1 MITYHTNLILNVYY
15 FVCWLATGKRYSS
28 RDKISNKIPVA
39 LILDFVVMT
48 KPKGQSRVAVGARQF
63 QNNKKTNKQTN
74 KCTRKITAVWQCKS
88 WKTCLRKSTT
98 CSGCIPYD
106 DLDTHQGDKD
116 SFDHCL
122 VSNWEGLVRVS
133 LLWDK
138 QHQNAIVRKSTS
150 IEGMKN
156 LKFGVDRANIEQ
168 DSAIYKLEN
177 L

>member
-1 MITYHTNLILNVYY
+1 
-15 FVCWLATGKRYSS
+15 
-28 RDKISNKIPVA
+28 
-39 LILDFVVMT
+39 MT
-48 KPKGQSRVAVGARQF
+48 KPKGQSRVSVGARQF
-63 QNNKKTNKQTN
+63 QNNKK
-74 KCTRKITAVWQCKS
+74 RITAVWQCKS
-88 WKTCLRKSTT
+88 WQTCLSKSTT

-138 QHQNAIVRKSTS
+138 QHQTAIVRKNTS
-150 IEGMKN
+150 IEDMKN

-168 DSAIYKLEN
+168 DSAIYN
-177 L
+177 LKIYKRCMDCRTHCPDVYIFLSKFWSFWMYVSRSI

>member
-1 MITYHTNLILNVYY
+1 MITHHTNLIPNVYY

-39 LILDFVVMT
+39 LILDFVLMT
-48 KPKGQSRVAVGARQF
+48 KPKGQSHIAVGARQF

-106 DLDTHQGDKD
+106 DLDTHHDDID

-138 QHQNAIVRKSTS
+138 QHQTAIVRKSTS
-150 IEGMKN
+150 IEDMKN

-168 DSAIYKLEN
+168 DSAIYKLDN

>member
-1 MITYHTNLILNVYY
+1 MFI
-15 FVCWLATGKRYSS
+15 VCKSATGKRYSS
-28 RDKISNKIPVA
+28 WDKISNKIPVA
-39 LILDFVVMT
+39 LILDFVLMT

-63 QNNKKTNKQTN
+63 QNNKKTNTQTN
-74 KCTRKITAVWQCKS
+74 KWTCRITALWQCKS
-88 WKTCLRKSTT
+88 SQTCLSKSTI

-138 QHQNAIVRKSTS
+138 QHQTAIVRKSTS
-150 IEGMKN
+150 IEDMKN